1 MNKLNVLLIA
11 SLTLLGAAQVS
22 AAEVSHVDAEL
33 GNFTQA
39 APVSSLSR
47 QAVTAEYLR
56 ARMAGEVEYRGEASF
71 PTAGDKRISSTLTRA
86 QVTAEYIRARKAGE
100 LLAADY
106 LFDVSHQR
114 AAM

>member
-1 MNKLNVLLIA
+1 MNKLNVFLIA

-22 AAEVSHVDAEL
+22 AAEISHADAEL
-33 GNFTQA
+33 GNFSQA
-39 APVSSLSR
+39 APVSTLTR
-47 QAVTAEYLR
+47 QAVVAEYLR
-56 ARMAGEVEYRGEASF
+56 ARNAGEVEYRGEASF
-71 PTAGDKRISSTLTRA
+71 PTALDKRVVSTQTRA
-86 QVTAEYIRARKAGE
+86 QVTAEYIRARNAGE